1 MDPHGYA
8 LPTNVMNKLYSMVM
22 NGEVRAIGEAKR
34 PELAERNRFIRDL
47 LKDISNEKPTPSNY

>member
-8 LPTNVMNKLYSMVM
+8 LPIPIMTKLYNMVM
-22 NGEVRAIGEAKR
+22 NGEVKVIGESKR

-47 LKDISNEKPTPSNY
+47 LKDLNGESSTSYK